1 MNFLAFMTPVVKNL
15 LIINVLMFLVKLVGQ
30 AQGFDLDYILGG
42 YVFDS
47 PFFEPFQVVTHMFM
61 HGSFFHLLFNMIGLI
76 FFGSMLE
83 RVWGPKRFFIFYFI
97 TGVGAFILY
106 QAVGYFEFSALKQ
119 QLAAGGIDMYTFKNL
134 VGDLRVESDA
144 LYHINQY
151 LNRVNPSVSIETIE
165 SYIALGSI
173 PMIGA
178 SGAVFGLLAGAA
190 MIFPNTQVQLLFPP
204 IPIKIKWLAI
214 IYIGFEVYNS
224 TQTNVGDN
232 VAHFAHVTGAVVGL
246 VTVLIFQRNK
256 KTFY

>member
-1 MNFLAFMTPVVKNL
+1 
-15 LIINVLMFLVKLVGQ
+15 
-30 AQGFDLDYILGG
+30 
-42 YVFDS
+42 
-47 PFFEPFQVVTHMFM
+47 
-61 HGSFFHLLFNMIGLI
+61 
-76 FFGSMLE
+76 MLE